1 MKVNCLSCG
10 HKVDLDEAY
19 DDYSGPVKC
28 LACGAILEIEAQEG
42 KIRIVRISGATLPG
56 ANEKSQLPSG
66 FIQPGGE
73 GS

>member
-1 MKVNCLSCG
+1 MRVNCLSCG

-28 LACGAILEIEAQEG
+28 LACSAILDIEAQEG
-42 KIRIVRISGATLPG
+42 KLRIVRIRVATLADPY
-56 ANEKSQLPSG
+56 ESSQLH
-66 FIQPGGE
+66 

>member
-19 DDYSGPVKC
+19 DDYHGPVKC
-28 LACGAILEIEAQEG
+28 LACGATLDIEAQEG
-42 KIRIVRISGATLPG
+42 KIRLVRIYGATLPG
-56 ANEKSQLPSG
+56 ANEKSQFHG